1 VIIGLFCLACIGAV
15 VLAAFEPILKK
26 LYTPEAWAEREA
38 KGPLDPILK
47 EFYTPEAWAERE
59 AQEAEREAKRR
70 LEDEKRV
77 AEAKAVSDEREARTQ
92 AALKRLRE
100 EGGS

>member
-38 KGPLDPILK
+38 Q
-47 EFYTPEAWAERE
+47 EAERE
-59 AQEAEREAKRR
+59 AQEA
-70 LEDEKRV
+70 
-77 AEAKAVSDEREARTQ
+77 EREARTQ